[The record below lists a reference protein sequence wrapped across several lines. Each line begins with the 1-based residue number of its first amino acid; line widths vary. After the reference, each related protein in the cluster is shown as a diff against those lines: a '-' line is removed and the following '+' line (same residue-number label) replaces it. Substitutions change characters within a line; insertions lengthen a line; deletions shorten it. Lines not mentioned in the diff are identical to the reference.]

1 MARGYFCAKLGVRL
15 RGRKRVSRKRE
26 MGKLSSFLGGNW
38 RAGWLT
44 LGTAVMMGVGA
55 LFVLGDSASA
65 KPRRDR
71 FNDGPFGNNYRD
83 NDARGSADTS
93 SRGNADAGGGRSNA
107 NSSSGGNTNN
117 SSARDSSA
125 KDDNGNKGNDKNAK
139 AKDNDDDDDDGRGGP
154 QRDAGK
160 SQGKSTGAGGGKGKG
175 DDGDPPKTVVEMLQ
189 RMFPAGA
196 SGTADGKS
204 SNRSDDSS
212 GKPGDGDKSAKANTP
227 NTPGK
232 TEQAANPT
240 PARGNA
246 PAADTPQAKRA
257 QLRTSNPGLGWQRD
271 TRASDLFRRDEILV
285 VDAARSTMA
294 QLRFAHVETITT
306 GGSSVS
312 RFVVPDGLD
321 AISARQLLREQ
332 VPSLQSAFNY
342 VYRPY
347 VAATE
352 AGGIAPGLGQAIR
365 PSSAKG
371 CAAERCYGP
380 TLIHWSPEATGCT
393 IDIGV
398 GVIDTGFDSQ
408 HPAFKDRKINWSTVL
423 EGEHVSVQAWHGTG
437 VLALLSGN
445 PQSTTPGLIPN
456 ATFTATNTFYSDAS
470 GQPATDTTTLIKALK
485 LMETYKV
492 KVVNLSLAGPQDAV
506 LHKQIKEMSETGVLF
521 VAAAGNGGPFA
532 LPSYPAAYPEV
543 IAVTA
548 VDRNLVGYRHATRGP
563 HIDLAA
569 PGVDI
574 WTALPDKR
582 EGPQT
587 GTSFAVPYVTAAA
600 AAVYPK
606 EELVYKGRP
615 LDPKQAVLSRLT
627 TRDLGPAG
635 RDAIYGQGL
644 LQAPAKCADKSG
656 PEAAVEVSSAWSPTL
671 QPVVQPSETG
681 NPGGLMSLTP
691 SAEVRWPGVVQHLSF
706 QPER

>member
-1 MARGYFCAKLGVRL
+1 
-15 RGRKRVSRKRE
+15 
-26 MGKLSSFLGGNW
+26 MGKLSSFCGGNW
-38 RAGWLT
+38 RAGWLA
-44 LGTAVMMGVGA
+44 LSAALMMGVGA

-83 NDARGSADTS
+83 NDGRGSSDTS
-93 SRGNADAGGGRSNA
+93 SRGNSDAGRGN
-107 NSSSGGNTNN
+107 SSGGNTNN
-117 SSARDSSA
+117 SSGRDASG
-125 KDDNGNKGNDKNAK
+125 KDDNGKGDKGNDKNAK
-139 AKDNDDDDDDGRGGP
+139 AKDNDDDDDDGRGGA

-160 SQGKSTGAGGGKGKG
+160 GQGKTAGGSGSGGGGKGKG
-175 DDGDPPKTVVEMLQ
+175 DDADPPKTVVEMLQ

-196 SGTADGKS
+196 SGTGDGKA
-204 SNRSDDSS
+204 SNRADDTS
-212 GKPGDGDKSAKANTP
+212 GKPGDGDKPAKANTP
-227 NTPGK
+227 GK
-232 TEQAANPT
+232 TDQAASPT
-240 PARGNA
+240 PARGGG

-257 QLRTSNPGLGWQRD
+257 QLRMSNPGLGWQRD

-285 VDAARSTMA
+285 VDASRSAMA

-312 RFVVPDGLD
+312 RFLVPDGLD

-332 VPSLQSAFNY
+332 APSLLSAFNY

-393 IDIGV
+393 IEIGV

-548 VDRNLVGYRHATRGP
+548 VDRNLVGYRHATRGS

-671 QPVVQPSETG
+671 EPVVQPSETG
-681 NPGGLMSLTP
+681 AAAGLMSLTP

>member
-1 MARGYFCAKLGVRL
+1 
-15 RGRKRVSRKRE
+15 
-26 MGKLSSFLGGNW
+26 
-38 RAGWLT
+38 
-44 LGTAVMMGVGA
+44 
-55 LFVLGDSASA
+55 
-65 KPRRDR
+65 
-71 FNDGPFGNNYRD
+71 
-83 NDARGSADTS
+83 
-93 SRGNADAGGGRSNA
+93 
-107 NSSSGGNTNN
+107 
-117 SSARDSSA
+117 
-125 KDDNGNKGNDKNAK
+125 
-139 AKDNDDDDDDGRGGP
+139 
-154 QRDAGK
+154 
-160 SQGKSTGAGGGKGKG
+160 
-175 DDGDPPKTVVEMLQ
+175 
-189 RMFPAGA
+189 
-196 SGTADGKS
+196 
-204 SNRSDDSS
+204 
-212 GKPGDGDKSAKANTP
+212 
-227 NTPGK
+227 
-232 TEQAANPT
+232 
-240 PARGNA
+240 
-246 PAADTPQAKRA
+246 
-257 QLRTSNPGLGWQRD
+257 
-271 TRASDLFRRDEILV
+271 
-285 VDAARSTMA
+285 
-294 QLRFAHVETITT
+294 
-306 GGSSVS
+306 
-312 RFVVPDGLD
+312 LD
-321 AISARQLLREQ
+321 AIGARQLLREEM
-332 VPSLQSAFNY
+332 PSLLSAFNY

-352 AGGIAPGLGQAIR
+352 AGGFGPGLGQAIR

-371 CAAERCYGP
+371 CSTDRCYGP
-380 TLIHWSPEATGCT
+380 TLIHWAPDPAGCP

-398 GVIDTGFDSQ
+398 GVIDTGFDNQ

-437 VLALLSGN
+437 VLALLSGS
-445 PQSTTPGLIPN
+445 PQSSTPGLIPN

-485 LMETYKV
+485 LMESYKV

-600 AAVYPK
+600 AVVYPK

-615 LDPKQAVLSRLT
+615 LDPKKAVLSRLT

-644 LQAPAKCADKSG
+644 LQAPAKCADKSD
-656 PEAAVEVSSAWSPTL
+656 PATPVEVSSAWSPTL
-671 QPVVQPSETG
+671 QPVVQPTETG
-681 NPGGLMSLTP
+681 AASGLMSLTP

-706 QPER
+706 QPDQ

>member
-1 MARGYFCAKLGVRL
+1 
-15 RGRKRVSRKRE
+15 
-26 MGKLSSFLGGNW
+26 MGKLSSFFRGWW
-38 RAGWLT
+38 RAGWLA
-44 LGTAVMMGVGA
+44 LIISLAALLVVGDHA
-55 LFVLGDSASA
+55 GA

-71 FNDGPFGNNYRD
+71 FNDNPWNNNSSRD
-83 NDARGSADTS
+83 NNANGARSGSDTS
-93 SRGNADAGGGRSNA
+93 SRGTTSG
-107 NSSSGGNTNN
+107 SGGSASN
-117 SSARDSSA
+117 SSAGSKDKDSND
-125 KDDNGNKGNDKNAK
+125 KNDKNDKNARS
-139 AKDNDDDDDDGRGGP
+139 KDDDDDDDGRPAP
-154 QRDAGK
+154 QAAPQKDAGK
-160 SQGKSTGAGGGKGKG
+160 SQAKTGGGKGK
-175 DDGDPPKTVVEMLQ
+175 DDDPDPPKTVAEMLQ
-189 RMFPAGA
+189 RMFPANAPGA
-196 SGTADGKS
+196 AGDAKS
-204 SNRSDDSS
+204 SNRSDDSP
-212 GKPGDGDKSAKANTP
+212 GKSGDGDKGPKASGAP
-227 NTPGK
+227 K
-232 TEQAANPT
+232 TDQAASPT
-240 PARGNA
+240 PSRAAAA
-246 PAADTPQAKRA
+246 PAANTPQAKRA
-257 QLRTSNPGLGWQRD
+257 QQRASAPALAWQRD
-271 TRASDLFRRDEILV
+271 TRATDLFRRDEILV
-285 VDAARSTMA
+285 VDASRTAMAR
-294 QLRFAHVETITT
+294 LRFAHVETITT
-306 GGSSVS
+306 SGSSVS

-321 AISARQLLREQ
+321 AITARQLLREEM
-332 VPSLQSAFNY
+332 PTLLSAFNY

-352 AGGIAPGLGQAIR
+352 AGGFGPGLGQAIR
-365 PSSAKG
+365 PSSPKG
-371 CAAERCYGP
+371 CASERCYGP
-380 TLIHWSPEATGCT
+380 TLINWAPDPAGCS

-398 GVIDTGFDSQ
+398 GVIDTGFDNQ

-437 VLALLSGN
+437 VLALLSGS

-532 LPSYPAAYPEV
+532 MPSYPAAYPEV

-574 WTALPDKR
+574 WTAMPDKR

-600 AAVYPK
+600 AVVYPK
-606 EELVYKGRP
+606 DELVYKGHP
-615 LDPKQAVLSRLT
+615 LDPKKAVLGRLT

-635 RDAIYGQGL
+635 RDTIYGQGL
-644 LQAPAKCADKSG
+644 LLAPAKCADKPGS
-656 PEAAVEVSSAWSPTL
+656 EAPVEVSSAWSPTL
-671 QPVVQPSETG
+671 QPVVQPTETG
-681 NPGGLMSLTP
+681 PASGLMSLTP

-706 QPER
+706 QPDR

>member
-1 MARGYFCAKLGVRL
+1 
-15 RGRKRVSRKRE
+15 
-26 MGKLSSFLGGNW
+26 MGKLSSLFGGTW
-38 RAGWLT
+38 RAGWLALGVT
-44 LGTAVMMGVGA
+44 LMMGIGA

-71 FNDGPFGNNYRD
+71 FNDGPFGNYSSSRD
-83 NDARGSADTS
+83 NDARGSSDTS
-93 SRGNADAGGGRSNA
+93 SRGSSDSGSSGRGN
-107 NSSSGGNTNN
+107 SSGGNGNN
-117 SSARDSSA
+117 SSGNSNNSSGRDSSS
-125 KDDNGNKGNDKNAK
+125 KDDNGKADKANDKNAK
-139 AKDNDDDDDDGRGGP
+139 AKDKDNDDDDDDGRGAP
-154 QRDAGK
+154 QRDAGRG
-160 SQGKSTGAGGGKGKG
+160 QGRTAGGKGN
-175 DDGDPPKTVVEMLQ
+175 DADPPKTVVEMLQ

-196 SGTADGKS
+196 SGTGDGKS
-204 SNRSDDSS
+204 SNRADDTP
-212 GKPGDGDKSAKANTP
+212 GKPGDGDKAATTNS
-227 NTPGK
+227 PGK
-232 TEQAANPT
+232 NAQATGTT
-240 PARGNA
+240 PARGAA
-246 PAADTPQAKRA
+246 PTADTPQAKRA
-257 QLRTSNPGLGWQRD
+257 QLRASAPALGWQRD

-285 VDAARSTMA
+285 VDASRSTMA

-321 AISARQLLREQ
+321 AIAARQLLREQ
-332 VPSLQSAFNY
+332 MPSLLSAFNY

-347 VAATE
+347 VTATE
-352 AGGIAPGLGQAIR
+352 AGGIGPGLGQAIR
-365 PSSAKG
+365 PSSPKG

-380 TLIHWSPEATGCT
+380 TLIHWAPEATGCT
-393 IDIGV
+393 VEIGV

-532 LPSYPAAYPEV
+532 MPSYPAAYPEV

-587 GTSFAVPYVTAAA
+587 GTSFAVPYATAAA

-644 LQAPAKCADKSG
+644 LQAPAKCTDKSG
-656 PEAAVEVSSAWSPTL
+656 TETAVEVSSAWSPTL
-671 QPVVQPSETG
+671 QPVVQPSETSTAA
-681 NPGGLMSLTP
+681 GLMSLTP

>member
-1 MARGYFCAKLGVRL
+1 
-15 RGRKRVSRKRE
+15 
-26 MGKLSSFLGGNW
+26 MGKLSSFVGGNW
-38 RAGWLT
+38 RAGWLA
-44 LGTAVMMGVGA
+44 LGVALMMGVGA
-55 LFVLGDSASA
+55 LFVLGDSATA

-83 NDARGSADTS
+83 NDGRGSSDTS
-93 SRGNADAGGGRSNA
+93 SRSNSDGGGSGRGNGSA
-107 NSSSGGNTNN
+107 NSGG
-117 SSARDSSA
+117 RDSSG
-125 KDDNGNKGNDKNAK
+125 KDDNGKADKANDKKAK
-139 AKDNDDDDDDGRGGP
+139 DKDNDDDDDDGRAGP

-160 SQGKSTGAGGGKGKG
+160 GQGKTAGGGSGGGGKGKG
-175 DDGDPPKTVVEMLQ
+175 DDADPPKTVVEMLQ

-196 SGTADGKS
+196 SGAGDDKS

-212 GKPGDGDKSAKANTP
+212 GKPGDGNKPAKP
-227 NTPGK
+227 NTPAK
-232 TEQAANPT
+232 TDQATSPPPT
-240 PARGNA
+240 RGG

-257 QLRTSNPGLGWQRD
+257 QLRASNPGLGWQRD

-285 VDAARSTMA
+285 VDASRSTMA

-332 VPSLQSAFNY
+332 VPSLLSAFNY

-365 PSSAKG
+365 PSSPKG

-408 HPAFKDRKINWSTVL
+408 HPAFKDRRINWSTVL
-423 EGEHVSVQAWHGTG
+423 EGDHVSVQAWHGTG

-456 ATFTATNTFYSDAS
+456 ANFTATNTFYSDAS

-644 LQAPAKCADKSG
+644 LQAPTKCADKSG
-656 PEAAVEVSSAWSPTL
+656 PEVAVEVSSAWSPTL

-681 NPGGLMSLTP
+681 TAAGLMSLTP

>member
-1 MARGYFCAKLGVRL
+1 
-15 RGRKRVSRKRE
+15 
-26 MGKLSSFLGGNW
+26 MGKLSSFFRGRW
-38 RAGWLT
+38 RVGWLA
-44 LGTAVMMGVGA
+44 LIVGLAAAILIVDAA
-55 LFVLGDSASA
+55 LA
-65 KPRRDR
+65 KPRKRGDDNPWDNSPGRDG
-71 FNDGPFGNNYRD
+71 FAFSRD
-83 NDARGSADTS
+83 NGSRGNFDGGG
-93 SRGNADAGGGRSNA
+93 RGNADGGASARATSA
-107 NSSSGGNTNN
+107 SGGAANT
-117 SSARDSSA
+117 SAASRRDADRDSNDKSDKSDKA
-125 KDDNGNKGNDKNAK
+125 DKANDKNDK
-139 AKDNDDDDDDGRGGP
+139 ADRKGKDDDDDDGRSAP

-160 SQGKSTGAGGGKGKG
+160 SQNKGSGGSKGA
-175 DDGDPPKTVVEMLQ
+175 DDAEPPKTVVEMLQ
-189 RMFPAGA
+189 RMFPAN
-196 SGTADGKS
+196 SGPSNDNKS
-204 SNRSDDSS
+204 SSRSDDDRPAA
-212 GKPGDGDKSAKANTP
+212 GKPGDGNKGANT
-227 NTPGK
+227 TS
-232 TEQAANPT
+232 AAKKEAPPT
-240 PARGNA
+240 PTRAG
-246 PAADTPQAKRA
+246 AAEGPAKRA
-257 QLRTSNPGLGWQRD
+257 AQRASSPALGWLRD
-271 TRASDLFRRDEILV
+271 ARATDLFRRDEILV
-285 VDAARSTMA
+285 VNASRASMA
-294 QLRFAHVETITT
+294 QLNFAHVETITT
-306 GGSSVS
+306 GSSAIS

-321 AISARQLLREQ
+321 AIAARQLLREQ
-332 VPSLQSAFNY
+332 MPTLASAFNY

-347 VAATE
+347 VASGEGNGYSPA
-352 AGGIAPGLGQAIR
+352 LGQPIR

-371 CAAERCYGP
+371 CAADRCYGP
-380 TLIHWSPEATGCT
+380 SLIHWVPDPTACS

-437 VLALLSGN
+437 VLALLSGH
-445 PQSTTPGLIPN
+445 PQSSTPGLIPN

-470 GQPATDTTTLIKALK
+470 GQPATDTTTLVKALK

-506 LHKQIKEMSETGVLF
+506 LHKQIKDMSETGVLF

-569 PGVDI
+569 PGVEV

-606 EELVYKGRP
+606 DELNYKGRP
-615 LDPKQAVLSRLT
+615 LDPKKAVLSRLT

-635 RDAIYGQGL
+635 RDTIYGQGL
-644 LQAPAKCADKSG
+644 LQAPSQCADKSG
-656 PEAAVEVSSAWSPTL
+656 TEVATVEVSSAWSPTL
-671 QPVVQPSETG
+671 QPVAQPSETG
-681 NPGGLMSLTP
+681 VAAGLMSLTP

-706 QPER
+706 QP

>member
-1 MARGYFCAKLGVRL
+1 
-15 RGRKRVSRKRE
+15 
-26 MGKLSSFLGGNW
+26 MGKLSSFFRGCW
-38 RAGWLT
+38 RAGWLA
-44 LGTAVMMGVGA
+44 LIVGLAAVLV
-55 LFVLGDSASA
+55 VGDSAVA

-71 FNDGPFGNNYRD
+71 FNDSPWGNSSRDSGRD
-83 NDARGSADTS
+83 NNARGSSDAS
-93 SRGNADAGGGRSNA
+93 SRGSSDAGSSARG
-107 NSSSGGNTNN
+107 NSSSGGSTSNA
-117 SSARDSSA
+117 SARDTSS
-125 KDDNGNKGNDKNAK
+125 KDNSDKSDKANDKNDKNAK
-139 AKDNDDDDDDGRGGP
+139 AKDDDDDDDDRRSGP

-160 SQGKSTGAGGGKGKG
+160 TQGNTGGGGKGKA
-175 DDGDPPKTVVEMLQ
+175 DDPEPPKTVVEMLQ
-189 RMFPAGA
+189 RMFPANA
-196 SGTADGKS
+196 SGAAGDGKS
-204 SNRSDDSS
+204 SNRSDDSPGKS
-212 GKPGDGDKSAKANTP
+212 GESDKGPKANALSKSNQETS
-227 NTPGK
+227 
-232 TEQAANPT
+232 PT
-240 PARGNA
+240 PARS
-246 PAADTPQAKRA
+246 AAGETPQAKRA
-257 QLRTSNPGLGWQRD
+257 QQRASAPALGWQRD

-285 VDAARSTMA
+285 VDASRSAMA

-306 GGSSVS
+306 GASSVS

-332 VPSLQSAFNY
+332 MPSLPSAFNY

-352 AGGIAPGLGQAIR
+352 AGGFGPGLGQAIR
-365 PSSAKG
+365 PSSPKG
-371 CAAERCYGP
+371 CTAERCYGP
-380 TLIHWSPEATGCT
+380 TLIHWAPDPAGCAV
-393 IDIGV
+393 DIGV

-437 VLALLSGN
+437 VLALLSGS

-456 ATFTATNTFYSDAS
+456 ATFTATNTFYSDAN

-506 LHKQIKEMSETGVLF
+506 LHKQIKDMSETGVLF

-532 LPSYPAAYPEV
+532 MPSYPAAYPEV

-563 HIDLAA
+563 HIDVAA

-574 WTALPDKR
+574 WTAMPDKR

-606 EELVYKGRP
+606 EELLYKGRP
-615 LDPKQAVLSRLT
+615 LDPKKAVLSRLT
-627 TRDLGPAG
+627 TRDLGPSG

-644 LQAPAKCADKSG
+644 LQAPAKCADKSDTG
-656 PEAAVEVSSAWSPTL
+656 AAVEVSSAWSPTL

-681 NPGGLMSLTP
+681 AAVGLMSLTP
-691 SAEVRWPGVVQHLSF
+691 SAAVQWPGVVQHLSF
-706 QPER
+706 QADQ

>member
-1 MARGYFCAKLGVRL
+1 
-15 RGRKRVSRKRE
+15 
-26 MGKLSSFLGGNW
+26 
-38 RAGWLT
+38 
-44 LGTAVMMGVGA
+44 
-55 LFVLGDSASA
+55 
-65 KPRRDR
+65 
-71 FNDGPFGNNYRD
+71 
-83 NDARGSADTS
+83 
-93 SRGNADAGGGRSNA
+93 
-107 NSSSGGNTNN
+107 
-117 SSARDSSA
+117 
-125 KDDNGNKGNDKNAK
+125 
-139 AKDNDDDDDDGRGGP
+139 
-154 QRDAGK
+154 
-160 SQGKSTGAGGGKGKG
+160 
-175 DDGDPPKTVVEMLQ
+175 MLQ
-189 RMFPAGA
+189 RMFPANA
-196 SGTADGKS
+196 SGTPSGTTGDGKS
-204 SNRSDDSS
+204 SNRSEESPGKSGDS
-212 GKPGDGDKSAKANTP
+212 DKGPKANA
-227 NTPGK
+227 PGK
-232 TEQAANPT
+232 GDQGTSPT
-240 PARGNA
+240 PARSAG
-246 PAADTPQAKRA
+246 ADTPQAKRA
-257 QLRTSNPGLGWQRD
+257 QQRAGAPALGWQRD

-285 VDAARSTMA
+285 VGASRSAMA

-306 GGSSVS
+306 GASSVS

-332 VPSLQSAFNY
+332 MPSLPSAFNY

-352 AGGIAPGLGQAIR
+352 AGGFGPGLGQAIR
-365 PSSAKG
+365 PSSPKG
-371 CAAERCYGP
+371 CTAERCYGP
-380 TLIHWSPEATGCT
+380 TLINWAPDSSGCAVE
-393 IDIGV
+393 IGV

-437 VLALLSGN
+437 VLALLSGS

-492 KVVNLSLAGPQDAV
+492 KVINLSLAGPQDAV
-506 LHKQIKEMSETGVLF
+506 LHQQIKEMSQTGVLF

-569 PGVDI
+569 PGVEI
-574 WTALPDKR
+574 WTAMPDKR

-606 EELVYKGRP
+606 EELLYKGRP
-615 LDPKQAVLSRLT
+615 LDPKKAVLSRLT

-656 PEAAVEVSSAWSPTL
+656 AEASVEVSSAWSPTL
-671 QPVVQPSETG
+671 QPVVQSSETG
-681 NPGGLMSLTP
+681 TASGLMSLTP
-691 SAEVRWPGVVQHLSF
+691 SADVQWPGVVQHLSF
-706 QPER
+706 QADR

>member
-1 MARGYFCAKLGVRL
+1 
-15 RGRKRVSRKRE
+15 
-26 MGKLSSFLGGNW
+26 MGKLSSFFRGRW
-38 RAGWLT
+38 RAGWLA
-44 LGTAVMMGVGA
+44 LIISLAALLVVGDRA
-55 LFVLGDSASA
+55 GA

-71 FNDGPFGNNYRD
+71 FNDNPWNNNGSRD
-83 NDARGSADTS
+83 NNSNSARSGSDTS
-93 SRGNADAGGGRSNA
+93 SRTT
-107 NSSSGGNTNN
+107 SSGGSKDKDNN
-117 SSARDSSA
+117 D
-125 KDDNGNKGNDKNAK
+125 KNDKNDKNARS
-139 AKDNDDDDDDGRGGP
+139 KDDDDDDDGRPAQQAAP
-154 QRDAGK
+154 QKDAGK
-160 SQGKSTGAGGGKGKG
+160 SQAKTGGKGK
-175 DDGDPPKTVVEMLQ
+175 DDDPDPPKTVVEMLQ
-189 RMFPAGA
+189 RMFPANAPGA
-196 SGTADGKS
+196 TGDAKS
-204 SNRSDDSS
+204 SNRSDDSP
-212 GKPGDGDKSAKANTP
+212 GKSGDGDKGPKASGAP
-227 NTPGK
+227 K
-232 TEQAANPT
+232 TDQGASPT
-240 PARGNA
+240 PARAAAA
-246 PAADTPQAKRA
+246 PAANTPQAKRA
-257 QLRTSNPGLGWQRD
+257 QQRASAPALGWQRD
-271 TRASDLFRRDEILV
+271 TRATDLFRRDEILV
-285 VDAARSTMA
+285 VDASRTAMA
-294 QLRFAHVETITT
+294 QLRFGHVETITT

-321 AISARQLLREQ
+321 AIAARQLLREEM
-332 VPSLQSAFNY
+332 PTLLSAFNY

-352 AGGIAPGLGQAIR
+352 AGGFGPGLGQAIR
-365 PSSAKG
+365 PSSPKG
-371 CAAERCYGP
+371 CASERCYGP
-380 TLIHWSPEATGCT
+380 TLINWAPDPAGCS

-398 GVIDTGFDSQ
+398 GVIDTGFDNQ

-437 VLALLSGN
+437 VLALLSGS

-532 LPSYPAAYPEV
+532 MPSYPAAYPEV

-569 PGVDI
+569 PGVDV
-574 WTALPDKR
+574 WTAMPDKR

-600 AAVYPK
+600 AVVYPK
-606 EELVYKGRP
+606 DELVYKGRP
-615 LDPKQAVLSRLT
+615 LDPKKAVLSRLT

-644 LQAPAKCADKSG
+644 LLAPAKCADKPGS
-656 PEAAVEVSSAWSPTL
+656 EAAVEVSSAWSPTL
-671 QPVVQPSETG
+671 QPVLQPTETG
-681 NPGGLMSLTP
+681 PASGLMSLTP

-706 QPER
+706 QPDQ

>member
-1 MARGYFCAKLGVRL
+1 MARGISALSWGFGLG
-15 RGRKRVSRKRE
+15 GRRRVSRKRE
-26 MGKLSSFLGGNW
+26 MGKLSSFFRGCW
-38 RAGWLT
+38 RAGWLA
-44 LGTAVMMGVGA
+44 LIIGLAAV
-55 LFVLGDSASA
+55 LVLGERAGA

-71 FNDGPFGNNYRD
+71 GFNDNPWSSGSRD
-83 NDARGSADTS
+83 NTRDNNGRSDTS
-93 SRGNADAGGGRSNA
+93 SRGSSDAGSGSSAKGNSGSG
-107 NSSSGGNTNN
+107 NSSN
-117 SSARDSSA
+117 SNARDSGS
-125 KDDNGNKGNDKNAK
+125 KDNDKNDKNAK
-139 AKDNDDDDDDGRGGP
+139 AKDDDDDDDNRPSP
-154 QRDAGK
+154 QKDAGK
-160 SQGKSTGAGGGKGKG
+160 SPGKPGGSGKSK
-175 DDGDPPKTVVEMLQ
+175 DDDPDPPKTVVEMLQ
-189 RMFPAGA
+189 RMFPANAPGA
-196 SGTADGKS
+196 PADGKS
-204 SNRSDDSS
+204 SNRSDDS
-212 GKPGDGDKSAKANTP
+212 
-227 NTPGK
+227 PGK
-232 TEQAANPT
+232 SGDADKGPKTTAGKSDPVTSPT
-240 PARGNA
+240 PARSAA
-246 PAADTPQAKRA
+246 PAANSAQVKRA
-257 QLRTSNPGLGWQRD
+257 QQRASAPALGWQRD

-285 VDAARSTMA
+285 VDASRAAMA
-294 QLRFAHVETITT
+294 QRGFAHVETITT
-306 GGSSVS
+306 GASSVS
-312 RFVVPDGLD
+312 RFVVPEGLD
-321 AISARQLLREQ
+321 AIGARQLLREEM
-332 VPSLQSAFNY
+332 PSLLSAFNY

-352 AGGIAPGLGQAIR
+352 AGGFGPGLGQAIR

-371 CAAERCYGP
+371 CSADRCYGP
-380 TLIHWSPEATGCT
+380 TLIHWAPDPAGCS

-398 GVIDTGFDSQ
+398 GVIDTGFDNQ

-437 VLALLSGN
+437 VLALLSGS
-445 PQSTTPGLIPN
+445 PQSSTPGLIPN

-485 LMETYKV
+485 LMESYKV

-569 PGVDI
+569 PGVEV
-574 WTALPDKR
+574 WTALPDRR

-606 EELVYKGRP
+606 DELNYKGRP
-615 LDPKQAVLSRLT
+615 LDPKKAVLSRLT
-627 TRDLGPAG
+627 TRDLGPTG
-635 RDAIYGQGL
+635 RDTIYGQGL
-644 LQAPAKCADKSG
+644 LQAPSQCADKSG
-656 PEAAVEVSSAWSPTL
+656 TELAPVEVSSAWSPTL
-671 QPVVQPSETG
+671 QPVAQPTETG
-681 NPGGLMSLTP
+681 VAAGLMSLTP

-706 QPER
+706 QP

>member
-1 MARGYFCAKLGVRL
+1 MARGVSALSWGFGLGDCW
-15 RGRKRVSRKRE
+15 RVSRKRE
-26 MGKLSSFLGGNW
+26 MGKLSSFFRGRW
-38 RAGWLT
+38 RAGWLA
-44 LGTAVMMGVGA
+44 LIVGLAA
-55 LFVLGDSASA
+55 LIVVGDSFVASDGA
-65 KPRRDR
+65 VARPRRS
-71 FNDGPFGNNYRD
+71 RD
-83 NDARGSADTS
+83 NNDNSWGGSSRDGNASSTSSRSSDGGSARGSKD
-93 SRGNADAGGGRSNA
+93 
-107 NSSSGGNTNN
+107 NN
-117 SSARDSSA
+117 DKA
-125 KDDNGNKGNDKNAK
+125 NDKNAK
-139 AKDNDDDDDDGRGGP
+139 AKDDDDDYDDGRSGP

-160 SQGKSTGAGGGKGKG
+160 PQGKPGGVKGKA
-175 DDGDPPKTVVEMLQ
+175 DDPEPPKTVVEMLQ
-189 RMFPAGA
+189 RMFPANA
-196 SGTADGKS
+196 SGAAGGDGKS
-204 SNRSDDSS
+204 SNRSDDSPGKS
-212 GKPGDGDKSAKANTP
+212 GDNDKATKANVA
-227 NTPGK
+227 GK
-232 TEQAANPT
+232 SDPATNPT
-240 PARGNA
+240 PVRSAA
-246 PAADTPQAKRA
+246 PAANSPQAKRA
-257 QLRTSNPGLGWQRD
+257 AQRASAPALAWQRD
-271 TRASDLFRRDEILV
+271 TRATDLFRRDEILV
-285 VDAARSTMA
+285 VDASRSAMA
-294 QLRFAHVETITT
+294 QLAFAHVETITT
-306 GGSSVS
+306 GASSVS
-312 RFVVPDGLD
+312 RFVVPDGMD
-321 AISARQLLREQ
+321 AIAARQLLREQ
-332 VPSLQSAFNY
+332 MPSLLSAFNY

-347 VAATE
+347 VAAAE
-352 AGGIAPGLGQAIR
+352 AGGFGAGLGQAIR
-365 PSSAKG
+365 PSSSKG

-380 TLIHWSPEATGCT
+380 TLINWAPEATGCT
-393 IDIGV
+393 IEIGV

-456 ATFTATNTFYSDAS
+456 AAFTATNTFYSDAS

-506 LHKQIKEMSETGVLF
+506 LHKQIKDMSETGVLF

-548 VDRNLVGYRHATRGP
+548 VDRNLLGYRHATRGS

-606 EELVYKGRP
+606 DELTYKGRP
-615 LDPKQAVLSRLT
+615 LEPKKAVLSRLT

-635 RDAIYGQGL
+635 RDSIYGQGL
-644 LQAPAKCADKSG
+644 LQAPAKCADNSG
-656 PEAAVEVSSAWSPTL
+656 NQPAPVEVSSAWSPTL
-671 QPVVQPSETG
+671 QPVMQPSD
-681 NPGGLMSLTP
+681 PAVASPGLMSLTP

-706 QPER
+706 QPEQ

>member
-1 MARGYFCAKLGVRL
+1 
-15 RGRKRVSRKRE
+15 
-26 MGKLSSFLGGNW
+26 MGKLSSFFRGCW
-38 RAGWLT
+38 RAGWLA
-44 LGTAVMMGVGA
+44 LMVGLAA
-55 LFVLGDSASA
+55 LIVVGDSFVASDSASA
-65 KPRRDR
+65 RSRRSRDGNDNSWGGGPR
-71 FNDGPFGNNYRD
+71 
-83 NDARGSADTS
+83 DTS
-93 SRGNADAGGGRSNA
+93 SSRDSTSSRSSDGGSGARGNSAS
-107 NSSSGGNTNN
+107 T
-117 SSARDSSA
+117 SSARDTSS
-125 KDDNGNKGNDKNAK
+125 KDNDKANDRNANDKNAK
-139 AKDNDDDDDDGRGGP
+139 AKDDDDDDDGRGGP

-160 SQGKSTGAGGGKGKG
+160 PQGKTGGGKSKA
-175 DDGDPPKTVVEMLQ
+175 DDPEPPKTVVEMLQ
-189 RMFPAGA
+189 RMFPANAAGA
-196 SGTADGKS
+196 AGGEGKS
-204 SNRSDDSS
+204 SNRSDDSPGKS
-212 GKPGDGDKSAKANTP
+212 GDNDKALKANV
-227 NTPGK
+227 PGRS
-232 TEQAANPT
+232 EQATNPT
-240 PARGNA
+240 LVRSAA
-246 PAADTPQAKRA
+246 PAPNSAQAKRA
-257 QLRTSNPGLGWQRD
+257 AQRAGAPALGWQRD
-271 TRASDLFRRDEILV
+271 TRATDLFRRDEILV
-285 VDAARSTMA
+285 VDASRSAMA
-294 QLRFAHVETITT
+294 QLAFAHVETITT
-306 GGSSVS
+306 GASSVS
-312 RFVVPDGLD
+312 RFLVPDGLD

-332 VPSLQSAFNY
+332 MPSLLSAFNY

-352 AGGIAPGLGQAIR
+352 AGGFGPGLGQAIR
-365 PSSAKG
+365 SSSPKG
-371 CAAERCYGP
+371 CTAERCYGP
-380 TLIHWSPEATGCT
+380 TLINWAPEATGCT
-393 IDIGV
+393 IEIGV

-423 EGEHVSVQAWHGTG
+423 EGEHLSVQAWHGTG
-437 VLALLSGN
+437 VLALLSGS

-506 LHKQIKEMSETGVLF
+506 LHKQIKDMSETGVLF

-532 LPSYPAAYPEV
+532 MPSYPAAYPEV

-563 HIDLAA
+563 HIDVAA

-606 EELVYKGRP
+606 EELLYKGRP
-615 LDPKQAVLSRLT
+615 LDPKKAVLSRLS

-644 LQAPAKCADKSG
+644 VQAPTKCADKSG
-656 PEAAVEVSSAWSPTL
+656 TETAVEVSSAWSPTL

-681 NPGGLMSLTP
+681 TAAGLMSLTP

-706 QPER
+706 QPDQ

>member
-1 MARGYFCAKLGVRL
+1 
-15 RGRKRVSRKRE
+15 
-26 MGKLSSFLGGNW
+26 MGKLSSFFRGGW
-38 RAGWLT
+38 RAGWLA
-44 LGTAVMMGVGA
+44 LLVGLA
-55 LFVLGDSASA
+55 TVLVLGERAGA

-71 FNDGPFGNNYRD
+71 DRFNDNPWSNGSPNN
-83 NDARGSADTS
+83 NARGSDTS
-93 SRGNADAGGGRSNA
+93 SRGNSDAGSSAKG
-107 NSSSGGNTNN
+107 NSASSGST
-117 SSARDSSA
+117 SPARDSGS
-125 KDDNGNKGNDKNAK
+125 KDKDNDKSDKNAK
-139 AKDNDDDDDDGRGGP
+139 AAKDDDDDDDGRGSP
-154 QRDAGK
+154 QKDAGK
-160 SQGKSTGAGGGKGKG
+160 SQGKTGGAKGR
-175 DDGDPPKTVVEMLQ
+175 DDDPDPPKTVVEMLQ
-189 RMFPAGA
+189 RIFPANAPGA
-196 SGTADGKS
+196 AGEGKPA
-204 SNRSDDSS
+204 NRSDDAAGKS
-212 GKPGDGDKSAKANTP
+212 GDADKGSKAAA
-227 NTPGK
+227 PGK
-232 TEQAANPT
+232 SDQGTSPT
-240 PARGNA
+240 PARSAA
-246 PAADTPQAKRA
+246 PAANTPQAKRA
-257 QLRTSNPGLGWQRD
+257 QQRASAPALGWQRD
-271 TRASDLFRRDEILV
+271 TRATDLFRRDEILV
-285 VDAARSTMA
+285 VDASRSVMA
-294 QLRFAHVETITT
+294 QRGFAHVETIST
-306 GGSSVS
+306 GASSVS
-312 RFVVPDGLD
+312 RFVVPEGLD
-321 AISARQLLREQ
+321 AIAARQLLREQ
-332 VPSLQSAFNY
+332 MPSLLSAFNY

-352 AGGIAPGLGQAIR
+352 AGGIGPGLGQALR
-365 PSSAKG
+365 SSSPQG
-371 CAAERCYGP
+371 CSADRCYGP
-380 TLIHWSPEATGCT
+380 TLIHWAPDPAGCP
-393 IDIGV
+393 IEIGV
-398 GVIDTGFDSQ
+398 GVIDTGFDNQ

-445 PQSTTPGLIPN
+445 PQSSTPGLIPN

-532 LPSYPAAYPEV
+532 MPSYPAAYPEV

-548 VDRNLVGYRHATRGP
+548 VDRNLMGYRHATRGP

-600 AAVYPK
+600 AVVYPK

-615 LDPKQAVLSRLT
+615 LDPKKAVLSRLS
-627 TRDLGPAG
+627 TRDLGPTG

-656 PEAAVEVSSAWSPTL
+656 TGAPVEVSSAWSPTL
-671 QPVVQPSETG
+671 QPVVQPNETG
-681 NPGGLMSLTP
+681 AASGLMSLTP
-691 SAEVRWPGVVQHLSF
+691 SAEVRWPGVVQQLSF
-706 QPER
+706 QPDR